1 MTRPLAGLVYLLF
14 FVSGFPALIYQIVWQ
29 RSLFAIFGITVE
41 SVTVVVTCFMLG
53 LGLGSLGGGRLSQSR
68 TLSPLAIFGLVEC
81 GIAAF
86 GALSLRLFDRVGALA
101 VDAPGALTAAVV
113 FALVLIPTVLMGST
127 LPLLFAALL
136 RDSRNVGRTV
146 GLLYFVNTLGSATA
160 CFVAAGF
167 TMRWLGQSGS
177 VAMAAGMNA
186 VLGVLVLLL
195 ARVSGGWRST
205 ASRESVR
212 PSGPRE
218 ALLPFPFAAGLVA
231 LAGFISL
238 SYEIVWFRAYSFTS
252 GSDARTFAHVLGAY
266 LVGLAL
272 GSLVSGALCRAL
284 GAGDVPKYLRLGAL
298 FIIAANVLAYLTVP
312 VLARSVTAWHHASTL
327 PLVAAG
333 AALLGAVLPLVTHIA
348 IGAGDRAG
356 IGLSYL
362 YLANIL
368 GSAAGSFVTGFIA
381 LDHWSLERICVAL
394 ALFGISLGAL
404 VMLAAARG
412 AGERAGTVV
421 AAGAVAASLLIS
433 HGALFEDL
441 YERLQLKRE
450 YAPSLRFAHT
460 VETKAGVITVS
471 SGGTVYGGGVLD
483 GRFNVG
489 LVDDTNWILRAYAI
503 GAVHPAPREVL
514 MIGLGSGSWAQVIAH
529 NPDVTRLTIVEINR
543 GYVEL
548 MGMYP
553 DVQSLLTNP
562 KVTIALDDGR
572 RWLRRHAERRFD
584 VVVMNTTWNWRAH
597 ASNMLSREFLQ
608 LIRGRLNPGGV
619 LFYNTTWSGE
629 AQITGLT
636 VFPHG
641 LRMINCLFLSDTPI
655 TFDRARWRRLLESYR
670 VDGRPVLDL
679 AREDHRQRLDE
690 VLAFDDF
697 ESGESVRRAQADKR
711 PITDDNMG
719 TEWSTDPRRS

>member
-1 MTRPLAGLVYLLF
+1 
-14 FVSGFPALIYQIVWQ
+14 
-29 RSLFAIFGITVE
+29 
-41 SVTVVVTCFMLG
+41 
-53 LGLGSLGGGRLSQSR
+53 
-68 TLSPLAIFGLVEC
+68 
-81 GIAAF
+81 
-86 GALSLRLFDRVGALA
+86 
-101 VDAPGALTAAVV
+101 
-113 FALVLIPTVLMGST
+113 MGST

-136 RDSRNVGRTV
+136 PQSRNVGRTV

-160 CFVAAGF
+160 CFVAAAF

-177 VAMAAGMNA
+177 VAMAATINA
-186 VLGVLVLLL
+186 VLGVAVLLL
-195 ARVSGGWRST
+195 AR
-205 ASRESVR
+205 ASSRWQAPTGREPIAAGAR
-212 PSGPRE
+212 TT
-218 ALLPFPFAAGLVA
+218 LLSFPMAAGLVA

-272 GSLVSGALCRAL
+272 GSLASGVLCRTL
-284 GAGDVPKYLRLGAL
+284 GAGDVPRYLRLGAL
-298 FIIAANVLAYLTVP
+298 FIVGANVLAYLTLP
-312 VLARSVTAWHHASTL
+312 VLARTVTVWHHASTL
-327 PLVAAG
+327 PLVAVG

-348 IGAGDRAG
+348 IGPGDRAG
-356 IGLSYL
+356 MRLSYL

-368 GSAAGSFVTGFIA
+368 GSAAGSFVTGFVA
-381 LDHWSLERICVAL
+381 LDRWSLERICVSL
-394 ALFGISLGAL
+394 ALFGISLGTL
-404 VMLAAARG
+404 VLLAASRG
-412 AGERAGTVV
+412 TVERAGTVV
-421 AAGAVAASLLIS
+421 VAGAVAASVLIS

-450 YAPSLRFAHT
+450 YAESLRFAHT

-483 GRFNVG
+483 GRFNVD
-489 LVDDTNWILRAYAI
+489 LVDDSNWILRAYAI
-503 GAVHPAPREVL
+503 SAVHQAPREVL

-548 MGMYP
+548 MAMYP
-553 DVQSLLTNP
+553 DVRSLLTNP

-572 RWLRRHAERRFD
+572 RWLRRHADRRFD
-584 VVVMNTTWNWRAH
+584 FVVMNTTWNWRAH
-597 ASNMLSREFLQ
+597 ASNMLSQEFMQLVRE
-608 LIRGRLNPGGV
+608 RLEPGGV

-629 AQITGLT
+629 AQLTGLT

-641 LRMINCLFLSDTPI
+641 LRMINCLFVSDTPI
-655 TFDRARWRRLLESYR
+655 TFDRARWRHLLQTYR

-679 AREDHRQRLDE
+679 TREDHRQRLDE
-690 VLAFDDF
+690 LLAFDDF
-697 ESGESVRRAQADKR
+697 EAGEAVRRANADRR

-719 TEWSTDPRRS
+719 TEWSTTPRRS